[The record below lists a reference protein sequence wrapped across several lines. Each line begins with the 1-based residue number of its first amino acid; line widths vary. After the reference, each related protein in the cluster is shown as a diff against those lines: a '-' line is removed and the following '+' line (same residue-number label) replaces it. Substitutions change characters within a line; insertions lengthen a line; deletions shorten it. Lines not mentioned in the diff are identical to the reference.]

1 MSQMVIGNDSELF
14 MGDSNNPYEI
24 KHIMQIKLHN
34 LENFKTN
41 LTKFENVRFQ
51 NFKILYIDWDEL
63 QKKNHNSNTT
73 LGFYIGTKNTGM
85 YKISYTVGYY
95 DGFTFDGLEERPI
108 ICTVNQCDFGYF
120 FFDKELN
127 YEKLNEKGNIYT
139 VEYAVLLI
147 VKSLS
152 NIIVLQEVSYH
163 KMNINIGL
171 CPYINWVSKKGP
183 LKFIPEDH
191 IKDNG
196 YFESSNGNAHII
208 IPFFKKSL
216 DSNFFSCG
224 KFKQPTLNDI
234 SIGYNLKYQNNENR
248 YERKINP
255 SHDNIN
261 CKNENDQ
268 EKYYFFAYSENYTN
282 YMGERRMDKIDI
294 SFDKNYKI
302 YAGQSIYIYP
312 RGKIENFIKT
322 YHPF

>member
-1 MSQMVIGNDSELF
+1 MSQIVKSYDLELLVQDSREQWK
-14 MGDSNNPYEI
+14 SQYI
-24 KHIMQIKLHN
+24 IQVKLRN

-41 LTKFENVRFQ
+41 LTKFENIRFK

-63 QKKNHNSNTT
+63 QKQNRYSNTT
-73 LGFYIGTKNTGM
+73 LGFLLRNNTNHI

-95 DGFTFDGLEERPI
+95 DGFTFNGLEKRNI
-108 ICTVNQCDFGYF
+108 ICSFRQCDIGYV
-120 FFDKELN
+120 FFDKKLN
-127 YEKLNEKGNIYT
+127 YEKLNEKGKIYT
-139 VEYAVLLI
+139 VEYAVLVI
-147 VKSLS
+147 VKSSS
-152 NIIVLQEVSYH
+152 NIIVLQEVNYH

-183 LKFIPEDH
+183 VKFIPEDH

-224 KFKQPTLNDI
+224 KLKQPTLNDI
-234 SIGYNLKYQNNENR
+234 SIGYNLKYQNNENQ

-261 CKNENDQ
+261 CKNE
-268 EKYYFFAYSENYTN
+268 
-282 YMGERRMDKIDI
+282 RRP
-294 SFDKNYKI
+294 
-302 YAGQSIYIYP
+302 G
-312 RGKIENFIKT
+312 
-322 YHPF
+322 